1 MKTITFLRHSK
12 SSWDTNLED
21 IDRPLNDIG
30 VKKIKKVAKL
40 SNDQFSNCEIIFS
53 SSANRAIHTSLIL
66 TRELSI
72 ESNKIRIYEDLY
84 TFNFKV
90 VFDFITKIENVTEW
104 SKYVID
110 NFESIS
116 MVINNAG
123 MACAIVPIEA
133 LNAQQA
139 ENCIKF
145 NVMGMFYISQAFLS
159 SNDKYETKCI

>member
-72 ESNKIRIYEDLY
+72 ESNKIRICEDLY

-90 VFDFITKIENVTEW
+90 VFDFITNIENIYSNVVLVGHNPAYTEISNHFSENKILNLPTARWFSMKFDSNTW
-104 SKYVID
+104 SDILMLKP
-110 NFESIS
+110 IS
-116 MVINNAG
+116 YINNLKSG
-123 MACAIVPIEA
+123 
-133 LNAQQA
+133 
-139 ENCIKF
+139 
-145 NVMGMFYISQAFLS
+145 
-159 SNDKYETKCI
+159 T

>member
-72 ESNKIRIYEDLY
+72 ESNKIRICEDLY

-90 VFDFITKIENVTEW
+90 VFDFITKIENVYSNVVLVGHNPVYTEISNHFTENKILNLPTARWFSMKFDSNTW
-104 SKYVID
+104 SDILMLKP
-110 NFESIS
+110 IS
-116 MVINNAG
+116 YINNLKSG
-123 MACAIVPIEA
+123 
-133 LNAQQA
+133 
-139 ENCIKF
+139 
-145 NVMGMFYISQAFLS
+145 
-159 SNDKYETKCI
+159 T

>member
-12 SSWDTNLED
+12 SSWDTILED

-72 ESNKIRIYEDLY
+72 KSDKIRVCEDLY
-84 TFNFKV
+84 TFNFKI
-90 VFDFITKIENVTEW
+90 VFDFITKIENVYSNVVLVGHNPAYTEISNHFTENKILNLPTARWFSMKFDSNTW
-104 SKYVID
+104 SDILMLKP
-110 NFESIS
+110 IS
-116 MVINNAG
+116 YINNLKSG
-123 MACAIVPIEA
+123 
-133 LNAQQA
+133 
-139 ENCIKF
+139 
-145 NVMGMFYISQAFLS
+145 
-159 SNDKYETKCI
+159 T

>member
-12 SSWDTNLED
+12 SSWDTILED

-72 ESNKIRIYEDLY
+72 KSDKIRVCEDLY
-84 TFNFKV
+84 TFNFKI
-90 VFDFITKIENVTEW
+90 VFDFITKIENIYSNVVLVGHNPAYTEISNHFSENKILNLPTARWFSMKFDSNTW
-104 SKYVID
+104 SDILMLKP
-110 NFESIS
+110 IS
-116 MVINNAG
+116 YINNLKSG
-123 MACAIVPIEA
+123 
-133 LNAQQA
+133 
-139 ENCIKF
+139 
-145 NVMGMFYISQAFLS
+145 
-159 SNDKYETKCI
+159 T